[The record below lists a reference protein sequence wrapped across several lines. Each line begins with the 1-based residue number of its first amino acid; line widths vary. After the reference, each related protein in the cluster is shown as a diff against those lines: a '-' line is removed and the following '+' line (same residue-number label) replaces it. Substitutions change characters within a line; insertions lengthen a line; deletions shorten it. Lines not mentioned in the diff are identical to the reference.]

1 MTIYTRTNDSCPT
14 HYFEGASA
22 KTSIVSNGCIIEGSV
37 ENSII
42 GRGCII
48 KKGAVVKNS
57 IILPGAVIGE
67 DVHVEN
73 QVVDKYAQIIHVKEI
88 IGDPENP
95 GYIKR
100 EDRI

>member
-1 MTIYTRTNDSCPT
+1 M
-14 HYFEGASA
+14 
-22 KTSIVSNGCIIEGSV
+22 

-42 GRGCII
+42 GRGCVI
-48 KKGAVVKNS
+48 KKGAVIKNS
-57 IILPGAVIGE
+57 IILPGAIIGE

-73 QVVDKYAQIIHVKEI
+73 HVVDKYAKITHVKEI
-88 IGDPENP
+88 IGTPENP